1 MDWKQ
6 LYTRKITT
14 AEEAIKAIRDNDR
27 VVFSHAAGVPR
38 EIAKALV
45 THKDDYR
52 NVEIYHMLCLGDGA
66 YTAPDTETHFRH
78 NTNFVGAN
86 TRQAIEEDRADF
98 IPCFFHELPHLFR
111 NGTLPVDVAV
121 VHLSTPNEEG
131 YCSFGVSSDYTKPAA
146 DAARVVIAE
155 INDRM
160 PHIGGDNYIHVSKLD
175 YIVETSNPLFEIP
188 LPKIGETEQAIGRNC
203 AELIEDG
210 ATLQL
215 GIGAI
220 PDAVLQ
226 CLYDKKDL
234 GIHTE
239 MFSDG
244 VIDLVQK
251 GVINGRRKTL
261 HPEKLVATF
270 LMGSQRLYDFVDN
283 NPNVALFPVD
293 YVNDPYVIR
302 QNRNLVSINSC
313 IEVDLSGQV
322 CSETIGTKQ
331 FSGTGGQVDYIRGAA
346 LSEGGK
352 SILAMPSTAARGK
365 VSRIVPYLA
374 PGAAVTTTRNE
385 VDYIVTEYGIA
396 HLKGKTLR
404 QRAESLI
411 RIAHPDFRETLAE
424 EYFRRFP
431 KAKKTIL

>member
-1 MDWKQ
+1 MMNWKE
-6 LYTRKITT
+6 LYTQKLTT
-14 AEEAIKAIRDNDR
+14 AEKAIKAIRNNDR
-27 VVFSHAAGVPR
+27 VIFAHAADVPQ
-38 EIAKALV
+38 EITKALV
-45 THKDDYR
+45 AHKDDFH

-66 YTAPDTETHFRH
+66 YTQPEMLSHFRH
-78 NTNFVGAN
+78 NT
-86 TRQAIEEDRADF
+86 
-98 IPCFFHELPHLFR
+98 
-111 NGTLPVDVAV
+111 
-121 VHLSTPNEEG
+121 
-131 YCSFGVSSDYTKPAA
+131 SFGVSSDYTKPAA
-146 DAARVVIAE
+146 HAARMVIAE
-155 INDRM
+155 VNDRM
-160 PHIGGDNYIHVSKLD
+160 PHVGGDNHIHVSELD

-188 LPKIGETEQAIGRNC
+188 LPKIGETEQAIGRYC

-210 ATLQL
+210 STLQL

-226 CLYDKKDL
+226 CLQDKKDL

-251 GVINGRRKTL
+251 GVINGKCKTL
-261 HPEKLVATF
+261 HPGKLVATF

-283 NPNVALFPVD
+283 NPDVALFPVD
-293 YVNDPYVIR
+293 YVNDPYIIC
-302 QNRNLVSINSC
+302 QNRQLISINSC
-313 IEVDLSGQV
+313 IEIDLSGQV
-322 CSETIGTKQ
+322 CSETIGPKQ

-374 PGAAVTTTRNE
+374 AGAAVTTSRNE

-404 QRAESLI
+404 QRAENLI
-411 RIAHPDFRETLAE
+411 RIAHPDFRESLTE
-424 EYFRRFP
+424 EFFRRFP
-431 KAKKTIL
+431 LALKTI